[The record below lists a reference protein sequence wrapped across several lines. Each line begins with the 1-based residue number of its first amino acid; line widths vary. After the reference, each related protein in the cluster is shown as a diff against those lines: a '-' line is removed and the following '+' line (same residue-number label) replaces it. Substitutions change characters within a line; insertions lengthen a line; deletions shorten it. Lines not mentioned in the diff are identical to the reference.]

1 MVGRA
6 FKRARHRVSD
16 LLLQRNLA
24 KVAGA
29 HKWAIGMHFGSSPLQ
44 LLPMPGIENPVLTA
58 EDVSDC
64 RAVFVADPFMIK
76 VADCWHMFFEVF
88 NLDSGKGEI
97 GWATSA
103 NAKNWTYQ
111 QVVLAEP
118 FHMSYPYVFKWKNDY
133 YMIPETVRAG
143 ALRLYKAFD
152 FPTLWSLVGILRRG
166 RLADPSV
173 VRYQDKWWLFAETN
187 PEIKSDTLSLYSAD
201 DLLGPWKEHPKSP
214 IVRGNPHTARPAG
227 RVLSLDGRLLRFAQ
241 DCLPEYGTAVR
252 AFEITRLTSTSYDE
266 IMCGRDPL
274 LQASGKGWNRAG
286 MHHIDPHY
294 IGGGEWIA
302 CVDGFCWQ
310 SKTS

>member
-6 FKRARHRVSD
+6 FRKVRYRVSD
-16 LLLQRNLA
+16 LLLRGSLE
-24 KVAGA
+24 KIAGP
-29 HKWAIGMHFGSSPLQ
+29 HKWSIGMHIGSSPLQ
-44 LLPMPGIENPVLTA
+44 LRPIPEIKNPVLTA

-64 RAVFVADPFMIK
+64 RAAFVADPFMVK
-76 VADCWHMFFEVF
+76 VADRWHMFFELF

-103 NAKNWTYQ
+103 DAKNWTYQ
-111 QVVLAEP
+111 HIVLAEP
-118 FHMSYPYVFKWKNDY
+118 FHMSYPYVFEWKNEY
-133 YMIPETVRAG
+133 YMIPETVGAG
-143 ALRLYKAFD
+143 ALRLYKAFN
-152 FPTLWSLVGILRRG
+152 FPILWSLVGILRRG

-187 PEIKSDTLSLYSAD
+187 PEIKSDTLRLYMAD

-214 IVRGNPHTARPAG
+214 VVRGNPHTARPAG

-241 DCLPEYGTAVR
+241 DCLPEYGTAVC
-252 AFEITRLTSTSYDE
+252 AFEITTLTSTTYDE
-266 IMCGRDPL
+266 VMCGTNPL

-286 MHHIDPHY
+286 MHHIDSHC
-294 IGGGEWIA
+294 IGDGGWIA

-310 SKTS
+310 SKAS